1 MMQRP
6 TLVAAAA
13 LLLAAIAPRAEAQR
27 ILYWTDHN
35 QGTSILP
42 SALST
47 LQTLRAGVTYDA
59 ASSQADFNAR
69 LGSGLYSVAI
79 FGEQNTNVFGG
90 SSAELTSFLSGGGR
104 VVGATFLASPMAG
117 AFQAIQTSTNQLSI
131 TGSGALFAGIAGS
144 IDLIN
149 PGWGTYAQG
158 FATSGSCL
166 ATFGDASCAAVLGN
180 GGNSLLLGP
189 LFDTYADEAQ
199 GARFVANGVD
209 MLLGPGAIT
218 TTPEPASLALLGSGL
233 LALGG
238 MSLRRRRKS
247 AV

>member
-1 MMQRP
+1 
-6 TLVAAAA
+6 
-13 LLLAAIAPRAEAQR
+13 
-27 ILYWTDHN
+27 TDHD

-59 ASSQADFNAR
+59 ASSQADFNAK
-69 LGSGLYSVAI
+69 LGSGLYTVAI
-79 FGEQNTNVFGG
+79 FGEQQMPDVFDG
-90 SSAELTSFLSGGGR
+90 SSAALATVLSGGGR
-104 VVGATFLASPMAG
+104 IVGATWQDSPMATF
-117 AFQAIQTSTNQLSI
+117 FQATATSTNHWSI
-131 TGSGALFAGIAGS
+131 SGSGDMFAGIMAPVW
-144 IDLIN
+144 LTN
-149 PGWGTYAQG
+149 PGWGAWARGYS
-158 FATSGSCL
+158 TSETCL

-180 GGNSLLLGP
+180 GGSTLLLGP

-238 MSLRRRRKS
+238 MSLRRRRKA